1 MESHGAA
8 VLRRPE
14 LRDCPWIGCD
24 ARDAHSL
31 DKALSSSGVDLVVHA
46 AGPFQGDAACSPL
59 EAAIRH
65 GVPYMDVCDDA
76 TYAQRAKR
84 LEPAARAA
92 GVPALSTAGIFPGL
106 SNVMAADMVTRHAGG
121 RAPARVLYSYYTAGT
136 GGAGPTILET
146 TFLLAGQDVVVY
158 RDGKQ
163 LTVPAISNRRPVD
176 FGTTI
181 GTKSVYLY
189 NLPETHTGRA
199 VFQAPSI
206 SARFGIDPGV
216 FNVAMILVARLLPK
230 RWLEDRAL
238 VQTLAKLTAPLVAL
252 VDRFAGDRVGML
264 IEVELEDG
272 KVLASLYVHD
282 HLAEG
287 MGAAVAAFA
296 ASMLK
301 NPPPPGVWYPEEACS
316 VPDRSAFFSAASE
329 GARTFQLGRAAW
341 EIGSTPRRFGMG
353 IYL

>member
-158 RDGKQ
+158 RCVLLRVGNVGMG
-163 LTVPAISNRRPVD
+163 TFEAATGRGPAIAALSRCD
-176 FGTTI
+176 
-181 GTKSVYLY
+181 
-189 NLPETHTGRA
+189 
-199 VFQAPSI
+199 APLHHQ
-206 SARFGIDPGV
+206 SATV
-216 FNVAMILVARLLPK
+216 CSLLP
-230 RWLEDRAL
+230 A
-238 VQTLAKLTAPLVAL
+238 
-252 VDRFAGDRVGML
+252 
-264 IEVELEDG
+264 
-272 KVLASLYVHD
+272 VL
-282 HLAEG
+282 
-287 MGAAVAAFA
+287 
-296 ASMLK
+296 
-301 NPPPPGVWYPEEACS
+301 
-316 VPDRSAFFSAASE
+316 R
-329 GARTFQLGRAAW
+329 
-341 EIGSTPRRFGMG
+341 
-353 IYL
+353 

>member
-1 MESHGAA
+1 MTAGSPMASKHVLILGGTGRVGSSTAASLLRTHPDIRISLGSRGMESHGAA

-230 RWLEDRAL
+230 RREGGGVMGR
-238 VQTLAKLTAPLVAL
+238 VAQHWHL
-252 VDRFAGDRVGML
+252 LPYDDQRSRQATM
-264 IEVELEDG
+264 
-272 KVLASLYVHD
+272 VL
-282 HLAEG
+282 
-287 MGAAVAAFA
+287 
-296 ASMLK
+296 
-301 NPPPPGVWYPEEACS
+301 
-316 VPDRSAFFSAASE
+316 
-329 GARTFQLGRAAW
+329 
-341 EIGSTPRRFGMG
+341 
-353 IYL
+353 